1 LNLFRISDFGFRI
14 SGSAP
19 LALLLAISCLCLG
32 GLLPRAQAQLR
43 EVGVAKIDI
52 TPNYPVRLT
61 GYASRKTESEGIAQH
76 LWAKALALGSDAEQP
91 AILITVDNCGVPVN
105 VRDDLVE
112 RLAQKRHT
120 QPARV
125 AVCSS
130 HTHSAPWLKGYLPN
144 IFSGPIPADQQER
157 VDRYTRELTDALE
170 KVALAALD
178 NRQLSKLSR
187 GKGTAAFAANRRTK
201 GGPVDHDL
209 PVLVVTG
216 SDGAVRAIFASYACH
231 CTTVTGEFNRIC
243 GDWSGYAQEALQREH
258 PGAIAL
264 IALGCGGDSN
274 PNPRPG
280 FELAKQHGEEIAVGV
295 DAVLTNSTSP
305 VTGKLLCRLEQ
316 FELPLDTLPT
326 RAEWETLAQQT
337 NAIGKHALMNLARL
351 DRGEKLPTKVPYIVQ
366 TWTFDA
372 NLAMVFLAG
381 EVVVDYSLRLKHEF
395 DPSRLW
401 VNAYANDVPCYIPS
415 ERILK
420 EGGYEG
426 GGAMIYYDRPTRFA
440 PGVEDLIVNTVHR
453 LLPNE
458 FLAAKP

>member
-1 LNLFRISDFGFRI
+1 
-14 SGSAP
+14 
-19 LALLLAISCLCLG
+19 LG
-32 GLLPRAQAQLR
+32 GSLPSAQAQLR

-52 TPNYPVRLT
+52 TPDYPIRLA
-61 GYASRKTESEGIAQH
+61 GYAARKTESEGVAQH
-76 LWAKALALGSDAEQP
+76 IWAKALALGTDVEQP
-91 AILITVDNCGVPVN
+91 AILITVDNCAVPVN

-112 RLAQKRHT
+112 RLARQRHI

-125 AVCSS
+125 AICSS
-130 HTHSAPWLKGYLPN
+130 HTHSAPWLKGSLRN
-144 IFSGPIPADQQER
+144 IFNGPIPDDQQQR
-157 VDRYTRELTDALE
+157 VDRYTRELTDDLE
-170 KVALAALD
+170 KVALEALD
-178 NRQLSKLSR
+178 HRQLSKISR

-201 GGPVDHDL
+201 DGPVDHDL
-209 PVLVVTG
+209 PFLVVTG
-216 SDGAVRAIFASYACH
+216 QDGAVRAIFASYACH

-264 IALGCGGDSN
+264 IALGCGGDAN

-305 VTGKLLCRLEQ
+305 VTGKLVCRLEQ

-326 RAEWETLAQQT
+326 RAEWETLAKPT
-337 NAIGKHALMNLARL
+337 NAIGKHAQMNLARL
-351 DRGEKLPTKVPYIVQ
+351 DRGETLPTTVPYIVQ
-366 TWTFDA
+366 TWTFDT
-372 NLAMVFLAG
+372 NFAMVFLAG

-395 DPSRLW
+395 DPKRLW

-440 PGVEDLIVNTVHR
+440 TGIEAKIIDAVHR
-453 LLPNE
+453 LLPND

>member
-1 LNLFRISDFGFRI
+1 LFRISDFGFRI

-52 TPNYPVRLT
+52 TPDYPIRLT
-61 GYASRKTESEGIAQH
+61 GYAARKTESEGIAQH
-76 LWAKALALGSDAEQP
+76 LWAKALALGSDLEQP

-112 RLAQKRHT
+112 RLAHQRHI

-243 GDWSGYAQEALQREH
+243 GDWSGYAQEALQRQH

-305 VTGKLLCRLEQ
+305 VTGKLVCRLEQ
-316 FELPLDTLPT
+316 FELPLAALPT

-351 DRGEKLPTKVPYIVQ
+351 DRGEKLPAKVPYIVQ

>member
-1 LNLFRISDFGFRI
+1 
-14 SGSAP
+14 
-19 LALLLAISCLCLG
+19 
-32 GLLPRAQAQLR
+32 
-43 EVGVAKIDI
+43 
-52 TPNYPVRLT
+52 
-61 GYASRKTESEGIAQH
+61 
-76 LWAKALALGSDAEQP
+76 
-91 AILITVDNCGVPVN
+91 
-105 VRDDLVE
+105 
-112 RLAQKRHT
+112 
-120 QPARV
+120 
-125 AVCSS
+125 
-130 HTHSAPWLKGYLPN
+130 
-144 IFSGPIPADQQER
+144 
-157 VDRYTRELTDALE
+157 
-170 KVALAALD
+170 
-178 NRQLSKLSR
+178 
-187 GKGTAAFAANRRTK
+187 
-201 GGPVDHDL
+201 VDHDL

-243 GDWSGYAQEALQREH
+243 GDWSGYAQEALQRQH

-305 VTGKLLCRLEQ
+305 VTGKLVCRLEQ
-316 FELPLDTLPT
+316 FELPLAALPT

-351 DRGEKLPTKVPYIVQ
+351 DRGEKLPAKVPYIVQ